1 MNSTPKPRL
10 RFAPSPTGHLHI
22 GGARTALYNYLLARQ
37 TGGTFILR
45 IEDTDLERSTPE
57 SIQAILNGMNWLK
70 LKWDEGPFFQTKRFD
85 LYQQHIDKLLKEGKV
100 YPCFCTAEELD
111 RKRKQAQSEKRKP
124 MYDRTCFNLIKEEV
138 RQKIDAGQPYC
149 IRFKSPDSGETVVH
163 DVIKGDVVVA
173 NKELDDLI
181 IRRTDGSPTYN
192 FTVVVDDVTMAI
204 THVIRGDDHLNN
216 TPRQIQ
222 LYEALGYPLPIFAH
236 VPMILGSDRQRL
248 SKRHGA
254 TSVIAY
260 KEMGYLPD
268 ALLNYLARLGWSY
281 KDQEEFTRPELIE
294 KFSLKSCSVSAGV
307 FNPEKLL
314 WLNGVYIRK
323 AKPDDLTTLI
333 IPFLEKKG
341 IQHIDKAVLLEGVK
355 ISQEK
360 VKTLVEMAEMVDF
373 FFMEVEPD
381 EKLKVKFFTD
391 ETRPILKKIIDRL
404 NALDPWAHDP
414 IAAVFNHLVVETALG
429 LGKIAQPVR
438 VALTGRTVSAGV
450 FEIIR
455 ILGKEKTLER
465 IKKFV

>member
-1 MNSTPKPRL
+1 M
-10 RFAPSPTGHLHI
+10 
-22 GGARTALYNYLLARQ
+22 
-37 TGGTFILR
+37 
-45 IEDTDLERSTPE
+45 
-57 SIQAILNGMNWLK
+57 
-70 LKWDEGPFFQTKRFD
+70 LKWPDGVKR
-85 LYQQHIDKLLKEGKV
+85 
-100 YPCFCTAEELD
+100 
-111 RKRKQAQSEKRKP
+111 
-124 MYDRTCFNLIKEEV
+124 
-138 RQKIDAGQPYC
+138 
-149 IRFKSPDSGETVVH
+149 VVH
-163 DVIKGDVVVA
+163 DIIKGGVTVA

-192 FTVVVDDVTMAI
+192 FTVVVDDVTMGI

-254 TSVIAY
+254 TSVMAY

-281 KDQEEFTRPELIE
+281 KDQEEFTRQELIE
-294 KFSLKSCSVSAGV
+294 KFSLKSCSVSAGI

-314 WLNGVYIRK
+314 WLNGVTIRK
-323 AKPDDLTTLI
+323 AKPEDLAELT

-341 IQHIDKAVLLEGVK
+341 IGNIDKKILLEGIK
-355 ISQEK
+355 ISREK

-381 EKLKVKFFTD
+381 EKLKAKFFTD
-391 ETRPILKKIIDRL
+391 ETRPNLKKILDRL
-404 NALDPWAHDP
+404 NALPSWTHDS
-414 IAAVFNHLVVETALG
+414 IAGVFNDLTAEAALG

-438 VALTGRTVSAGV
+438 VALTGKTVSPGV

-455 ILGKEKTLER
+455 ILGKEKTLQR
-465 IKKFV
+465 IKKQADTF